1 MTDTT
6 AVDTTAM
13 DTSAVNTTAVEADLI
28 VVGGGPAG
36 CAAVVMAAGLG
47 MRSVLVDPGEAL
59 CRTLERIPV
68 VGNVLGFS
76 TGPAL
81 AAAITADVARSG
93 LCRVELGR
101 RAVRIGA
108 YEDGVEVT
116 AVPTGASG
124 SGLLL
129 TAPYAVVA
137 TGVGPLR
144 PEDVGWIDGREGLVL
159 PPLWE
164 ADPAALTGRTALVL
178 GADRPLGT
186 LLRAHP
192 GLESRFVVACPPG
205 DAYKAEEIAQ
215 DPRVELVPVRH
226 LTLVPPSPG
235 DPPVLGEPPVPEAS
249 LTAEAPLT
257 AEVLTVEGDR
267 RTLTCHRGFRNLGS
281 GPTPPGGDLSADAS
295 GYCPPSRQHP
305 RVFTAGDLRSARF
318 QRIAT
323 AMGSGSEAALG
334 AYYASRDLPTEV
346 TDDASPRA

>member
-1 MTDTT
+1 MTDTAT
-6 AVDTTAM
+6 PGATM
-13 DTSAVNTTAVEADLI
+13 DADLI

-36 CAAVVMAAGLG
+36 CAAAVMAAGVG
-47 MRSVLVDPGEAL
+47 MRSVLVESDDAL
-59 CRTLERIPV
+59 CRVLERIPV

-76 TGPAL
+76 AGPAL
-81 AAAITADVARSG
+81 AAAIRADVADRD
-93 LCRVELGR
+93 LCRVELGLR
-101 RAVRIGA
+101 VVRIDA
-108 YEDGVEVT
+108 HEDRVEVT
-116 AVPTGASG
+116 TEPAKGTG
-124 SGLLL
+124 SGPPTPGPSPL

-144 PEDVGWIDGREGLVL
+144 PQDVGWIDGGRGLEA

-164 ADPAALTGRTALVL
+164 ADPAVLTGRTALVL

-186 LLRAHP
+186 YLRAHP

-205 DAYKAEEIAQ
+205 DAYKAEEIAD
-215 DPRVELVPVRH
+215 DPRVELVPVRR

-235 DPPVLGEPPVPEAS
+235 AATSPGAPVAAQAPV
-249 LTAEAPLT
+249 T

-267 RTLTCHRGFRNLGS
+267 RTLTGDCAFRNLGS
-281 GPTPPGGDLSADAS
+281 GPVAPGGDLFADAS

-334 AYYASRDLPTEV
+334 AYYASRGLPTRIGAGG
-346 TDDASPRA
+346 DG

>member
-1 MTDTT
+1 MTDTAT
-6 AVDTTAM
+6 PGARM
-13 DTSAVNTTAVEADLI
+13 DADLI

-36 CAAVVMAAGLG
+36 CAAAVMAAGVG
-47 MRSVLVDPGEAL
+47 MRSVLVESDGAL
-59 CRTLERIPV
+59 CRVLERIPV

-76 TGPAL
+76 AGPAL
-81 AAAITADVARSG
+81 AAAIRADVADRD
-93 LCRVELGR
+93 LCRVELGLR
-101 RAVRIGA
+101 VVRIDA
-108 YEDGVEVT
+108 HEDRVEVT
-116 AVPTGASG
+116 TEPAKGTG
-124 SGLLL
+124 SGPSAPVPSRL

-144 PEDVGWIDGREGLVL
+144 PQDAGWIDGGRGLEA

-164 ADPAALTGRTALVL
+164 ADPAALAGRTALVL

-186 LLRAHP
+186 YLRAHP

-205 DAYKAEEIAQ
+205 DAYKAEEIAD
-215 DPRVELVPVRH
+215 DPRVELVPVRR

-235 DPPVLGEPPVPEAS
+235 PATSPGDPVATRAPV
-249 LTAEAPLT
+249 TARARVT

-267 RTLTCHRGFRNLGS
+267 RTLTGDRAFRNLGS
-281 GPTPPGGDLSADAS
+281 GPVAPGGDLFADAS

-334 AYYASRDLPTEV
+334 AYYASRGLPTRV
-346 TDDASPRA
+346 GAGGDG

>member
-1 MTDTT
+1 MDAATMDVA
-6 AVDTTAM
+6 AVEA
-13 DTSAVNTTAVEADLI
+13 AAVEADLI

-47 MRSVLVDPGEAL
+47 MRSVLIESDESL
-59 CRTLERIPV
+59 CRGLERV
-68 VGNVLGFS
+68 AVLGNVLGFA

-81 AAAITADVARSG
+81 AAAIRADVARSD

-108 YEDGVEVT
+108 HEDRVEVT
-116 AVPTGASG
+116 TVPAEAPG
-124 SGLLL
+124 SALLL

-144 PEDVGWIDGREGLVL
+144 LEDAGWIDGRQGLVL

-164 ADPAALTGRTALVL
+164 ADPAALSGRTALVL

-186 LLRAHP
+186 FLRAHP
-192 GLESRFVVACPPG
+192 DLESRFVVACPPG

-215 DPRVELVPVRH
+215 DPRVELVPVRR
-226 LTLVPPSPG
+226 LTLASPPPEEQ
-235 DPPVLGEPPVPEAS
+235 PGEPP
-249 LTAEAPLT
+249 TADAPLT
-257 AEVLTVEGDR
+257 AEVVTVDGER
-267 RTLTCHRGFRNLGS
+267 RTLTGHLGFRNLGS
-281 GPTPPGGDLSADAS
+281 GPTPPGGDLSTDSS

-334 AYYASRDLPTEV
+334 AYYASRGLPTVV
-346 TDDASPRA
+346 TDDVPPRA

>member
-1 MTDTT
+1 
-6 AVDTTAM
+6 M
-13 DTSAVNTTAVEADLI
+13 DTSAVNTTAVNTTAVEADLI

-47 MRSVLVDPGEAL
+47 MRSVLVEPGEAL

-68 VGNVLGFS
+68 LGNVLGFS

-108 YEDGVEVT
+108 YEDRVEVT
-116 AVPTGASG
+116 AVPTEASG

-129 TAPYAVVA
+129 TAPYTVVA

-144 PEDVGWIDGREGLVL
+144 PEDVGWIDGREGLAL

-192 GLESRFVVACPPG
+192 GLASRFVVACPPG

-215 DPRVELVPVRH
+215 DPRAELVPVRH

-235 DPPVLGEPPVPEAS
+235 EPPVPEAP
-249 LTAEAPLT
+249 LTAEMPLT

-267 RTLTCHRGFRNLGS
+267 RTLTCHLGFRNLGS

-346 TDDASPRA
+346 TDEVPPRA

>member
-1 MTDTT
+1 MEA
-6 AVDTTAM
+6 AVM
-13 DTSAVNTTAVEADLI
+13 EADLI

-47 MRSVLVDPGEAL
+47 IRSVLVESDEAL
-59 CRTLERIPV
+59 CRALERIPV
-68 VGNVLGFS
+68 LGNVLGFS

-81 AAAITADVARSG
+81 AAAITADVARCD
-93 LCRVELGR
+93 LCRVVVGR

-108 YEDGVEVT
+108 YEDRVEVT
-116 AVPTGASG
+116 TVPAKASG

-144 PEDVGWIDGREGLVL
+144 LEDAGWIDGQEGLAL

-164 ADPAALTGRTALVL
+164 ANPATLTGRTALVL

-186 LLRAHP
+186 YLRAHP

-205 DAYKAEEIAQ
+205 DAYKAEEIDQ

-226 LTLVPPSPG
+226 LTLARPSSE
-235 DPPVLGEPPVPEAS
+235 EPTVPEAS
-249 LTAEAPLT
+249 LTAEAPSVPGEPLT
-257 AEVLTVEGDR
+257 AEVLTAEGDR
-267 RTLTCHRGFRNLGS
+267 RTLTGHRGFRNLGS
-281 GPTPPGGDLSADAS
+281 GPTPPAGDLSPDAS

-334 AYYASRDLPTEV
+334 AYYASRGLPTEV
-346 TDDASPRA
+346 TDDVPPRA

>member
-1 MTDTT
+1 MTDTA

-13 DTSAVNTTAVEADLI
+13 DASAVNTTAVEAGLI

-36 CAAVVMAAGLG
+36 CAAAVMAAGLG
-47 MRSVLVDPGEAL
+47 MRSVLVDPGEVL

-68 VGNVLGFS
+68 LGNVLGFS

-81 AAAITADVARSG
+81 AAAITADVARSD

-108 YEDGVEVT
+108 YEDRVEVAT
-116 AVPTGASG
+116 VPMEASG

-144 PEDVGWIDGREGLVL
+144 PEDMGWIDGGEGLAL

-192 GLESRFVVACPPG
+192 GLDSRFIVACPPG
-205 DAYKAEEIAQ
+205 DAYKAEEIAG

-226 LTLVPPSPG
+226 LTLAPPLP
-235 DPPVLGEPPVPEAS
+235 GEPPAPEV
-249 LTAEAPLT
+249 PLT
-257 AEVLTVEGDR
+257 AEVLTVDGGQ
-267 RTLTCHRGFRNLGS
+267 RTLTGHRGFRNLGS

-334 AYYASRDLPTEV
+334 AYYASRDLPTEA
-346 TDDASPRA
+346 TDHVSPRA

>member
-1 MTDTT
+1 
-6 AVDTTAM
+6 M
-13 DTSAVNTTAVEADLI
+13 DTSAVNATAVEADLI

-36 CAAVVMAAGLG
+36 CAAAVMAAGLG

-68 VGNVLGFS
+68 LGNVLGFS

-81 AAAITADVARSG
+81 AAAITADVARSD

-108 YEDGVEVT
+108 YEDRVEVVT
-116 AVPTGASG
+116 VPMEASG

-144 PEDVGWIDGREGLVL
+144 PEDVGWIDGGEGLAL

-192 GLESRFVVACPPG
+192 GLDSRFIVACPPG
-205 DAYKAEEIAQ
+205 DAYKAEEIAE

-226 LTLVPPSPG
+226 LTLAPRLP
-235 DPPVLGEPPVPEAS
+235 GEPPVPKAPPVPEAP
-249 LTAEAPLT
+249 LTAEAPPTAEMPLT
-257 AEVLTVEGDR
+257 AEVLTVDGGR
-267 RTLTCHRGFRNLGS
+267 RTLTGHRGFRNLGS

-323 AMGSGSEAALG
+323 AMGSGSEAALS
-334 AYYASRDLPTEV
+334 AYYASRDLPTEA
-346 TDDASPRA
+346 TDDVSPRA

>member
-1 MTDTT
+1 M
-6 AVDTTAM
+6 AE
-13 DTSAVNTTAVEADLI
+13 TSAVDAVGGEADLI

-47 MRSVLVDPGEAL
+47 MRSVLVESDEAL
-59 CRTLERIPV
+59 CRALERIPV
-68 VGNVLGFS
+68 LGNVLGFS

-81 AAAITADVARSG
+81 AAAITADVGRCD

-108 YEDGVEVT
+108 HADRVEVAT
-116 AVPTGASG
+116 VPARASG
-124 SGLLL
+124 PGLLL

-144 PEDVGWIDGREGLVL
+144 LEDAGWIDGHEGLAL

-186 LLRAHP
+186 YLRAHP

-205 DAYKAEEIAQ
+205 DAYKAEEVAQ

-226 LTLVPPSPG
+226 LTLAPPSSG
-235 DPPVLGEPPVPEAS
+235 QLRVPETPLS
-249 LTAEAPLT
+249 AESPLT

-267 RTLTCHRGFRNLGS
+267 RTLTGHRGFRNLGS
-281 GPTPPGGDLSADAS
+281 GPMPPGGDLSAEAS
-295 GYCPPSRQHP
+295 GYCPPSHQHP

-334 AYYASRDLPTEV
+334 AYYASRGLPTEV
-346 TDDASPRA
+346 TDDVPPRA

>member
-1 MTDTT
+1 MTETETETETT
-6 AVDTTAM
+6 M
-13 DTSAVNTTAVEADLI
+13 DADLI

-47 MRSVLVDPGEAL
+47 IRSVLVESDESL
-59 CRTLERIPV
+59 CRALERVPV
-68 VGNVLGFS
+68 LSNVIGFA

-81 AAAITADVARSG
+81 AAAIRADVARSG
-93 LCRVELGR
+93 LCRAELGR
-101 RAVRIGA
+101 RAVRIDA
-108 YEDGVEVT
+108 HEDRVEVAT
-116 AVPTGASG
+116 VPAGAATGP
-124 SGLLL
+124 GLLL

-144 PEDVGWIDGREGLVL
+144 PEDAGWIGGHRGLEL

-164 ADPAALTGRTALVL
+164 ADPAALAGRSALVL

-186 LLRAHP
+186 YLRAHP

-226 LTLVPPSPG
+226 LTLMLPAP
-235 DPPVLGEPPVPEAS
+235 GEPPSSEAPVM
-249 LTAEAPLT
+249 AEALTMEGERRPLT
-257 AEVLTVEGDR
+257 G
-267 RTLTCHRGFRNLGS
+267 HRGFRNLGS

-295 GYCPPSRQHP
+295 GYCPPALQHP

-334 AYYASRDLPTEV
+334 AYYASRGLPTEV
-346 TDDASPRA
+346 TDDVPPHA